1 MVGRIT
7 CRMPLI
13 LLFGPKFSNFPNIAV
28 LRLNPNE
35 TSFAVKK
42 PFSKLESTLLSVG
55 FQTRL
60 NFFPYQRCDRL
71 TPGDICIGPI
81 CGNDNWIGIWCD
93 APHVNVSSKLR
104 KLNNES

>member
-1 MVGRIT
+1 
-7 CRMPLI
+7 MPPFVVSFLDRTFISKLLSRPKLI
-13 LLFGPKFSNFPNIAV
+13 PPNIAV

-93 APHVNVSSKLR
+93 APHVKVSSKLR
-104 KLNNES
+104 KL